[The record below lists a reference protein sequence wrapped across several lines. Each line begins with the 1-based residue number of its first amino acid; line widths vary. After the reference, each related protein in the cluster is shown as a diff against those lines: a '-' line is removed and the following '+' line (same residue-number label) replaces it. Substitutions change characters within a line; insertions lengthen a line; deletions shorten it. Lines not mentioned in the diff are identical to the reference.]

1 MRRLLSII
9 LLATSLAAPAGIV
22 VAQDPNYVADDVVD
36 FFVKDQ
42 EQLGAARGICVGTA
56 EECNAEAKPSAFD
69 VLVNFELDS
78 ATLTDEAIANLTEV
92 AAALTDPRLDGASF
106 VIEGH
111 TDATGSETYNKE
123 LADRRAASVAEFLLS
138 KGVSRERMSAIGM
151 GELSPRVPDPFD
163 PINRRVEMRLNL
175 E

>member
-1 MRRLLSII
+1 MRRLLTIV
-9 LLATSLAAPAGIV
+9 LLATSLAMPAGV
-22 VAQDPNYVADDVVD
+22 ALAQDASYEADDVVD

-78 ATLTDEAIANLTEV
+78 ATLTDEAIANLTQV
-92 AAALTDPRLDGASF
+92 AAALTDPRLDGARF

-123 LADRRAASVAEFLLS
+123 LADRRAASVEEFLLG
-138 KGVSRERMSAIGM
+138 KGVSRERMTAIGM
-151 GELSPRVPDPFD
+151 GELSPRVTDPFD